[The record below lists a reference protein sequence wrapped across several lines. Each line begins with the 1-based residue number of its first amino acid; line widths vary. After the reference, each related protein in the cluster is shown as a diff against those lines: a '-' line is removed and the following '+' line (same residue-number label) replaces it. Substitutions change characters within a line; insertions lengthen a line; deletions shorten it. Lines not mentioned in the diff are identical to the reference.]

1 MHLGLSTIGRRLA
14 PDDLRH
20 TARLA
25 ESLGYDSL
33 WTAEGWG
40 ADAFTPLGFIA
51 ATTSRLRLGTAI
63 AQIAARTPAATAMTA
78 LTLQQLSGGR
88 LLLGLGVSGPQV
100 VEGWHGVPFRR
111 PLAATRDYVAVLRQ
125 ALAAE
130 AEVQHAGEIYCVP
143 YRGEGADRARPP
155 AALRAA
161 GRAGDADP
169 RRRARTEE
177 RGAGGRDRGWAAAVP
192 VEPEPLAQGLGRG
205 TGRRA
210 RGLPRGAHRCRRA
223 RRRPRGVPR

>member
-14 PDDLRH
+14 PDDLGR

-25 ESLGYDSL
+25 ESLGHDSL

-78 LTLQQLSGGR
+78 ATLQQLSGGR

-100 VEGWHGVPFRR
+100 VEGLARRALPPPVGRHPRLRRR
-111 PLAATRDYVAVLRQ
+111 PAP
-125 ALAAE
+125 
-130 AEVQHAGEIYCVP
+130 G
-143 YRGEGADRARPP
+143 
-155 AALRAA
+155 
-161 GRAGDADP
+161 
-169 RRRARTEE
+169 
-177 RGAGGRDRGWAAAVP
+177 
-192 VEPEPLAQGLGRG
+192 
-205 TGRRA
+205 
-210 RGLPRGAHRCRRA
+210 A
-223 RRRPRGVPR
+223 RRRGKGPARG